1 MKTTKTIRNL
11 NLSLFVLGLFISGIQ
26 GAYAACASG
35 SVSVSADLYDV
46 KVDPATRIITYLN
59 PKVPLGKVAKKAV
72 LRKDCVGYTTY
83 TISGTKNLSHPE
95 GTQFVLSG
103 KNDFNSPTPAAIFLT
118 VVNGSINTTVTAA
131 GAQTGINSD
140 SFSIYLDN
148 SMVMKVKQPWK

>member
-1 MKTTKTIRNL
+1 MKTNKVIHNL
-11 NLSLFVLGLFISGIQ
+11 NLSLFVLSLLISGIES
-26 GAYAACASG
+26 AYAACTSG
-35 SVSVSADLYDV
+35 SITVTAQLYDV
-46 KVDPATRIITYLN
+46 KVDPVTKIITYLHPN
-59 PKVPLGKVAKKAV
+59 EPIGKVVKKAA

-103 KNDFNSPTPAAIFLT
+103 KNDFTSSTPAAIYLT
-118 VVNGSINTTVTAA
+118 VVNGSIDTTVTAA